1 MDKYDGLFKKYG
13 AANNIDWLLLKAQ
26 VKAESNFN
34 PNAKSPA
41 GALGLAQFMKATW
54 LEWQDG
60 TPGIQIAKMIY
71 DRTNPEHSIRAQA
84 YYMKW
89 LLKQSNGNVRR
100 ALAFYNYGIGN
111 VKKME
116 KKYGRFD
123 VAFPHLPKETRDY
136 VTRIDRF
143 YNQYKENQR

>member
-34 PNAKSPA
+34 PNAKSPV

-60 TPGIQIAKMIY
+60 TPGIQIAHAPQTFGW
-71 DRTNPEHSIRAQA
+71 RVAGNPELDTVIGLT
-84 YYMKW
+84 K
-89 LLKQSNGNVRR
+89 NT
-100 ALAFYNYGIGN
+100 LAGVFLW
-111 VKKME
+111 V
-116 KKYGRFD
+116 
-123 VAFPHLPKETRDY
+123 V
-136 VTRIDRF
+136 
-143 YNQYKENQR
+143 